1 MKEIIKLLNQMR
13 GITQTGLAYTKDPYD
28 EERYIELETITKKL
42 IAQLTTLKHE
52 EINMIFSAEEG
63 YATPKTDIRAVVFND
78 QNQLLLVKEKSDN
91 CWALPG
97 GWADIGLTPGEV
109 AVKEVREE
117 AGVMVE
123 PVKILAV
130 MDKYKHNFAPEFSY
144 IYKIFIQCEVLSG
157 EISTGLE
164 TEDVAFFNLQ
174 QIEDL
179 SLLSRRNTLEQIK
192 LMFEYRFNPNKEA
205 YFD

>member
-1 MKEIIKLLNQMR
+1 MKEIIKILNQIR

-28 EERYIELETITKKL
+28 EERYIELEAMAKKL
-42 IAQLTTLKHE
+42 IAQLTTLNYE
-52 EINMIFSAEEG
+52 EINVIFSAEEG
-63 YATPKTDIRAVVFND
+63 YATPKTDIRCVVFND
-78 QNQLLLVKEKSDN
+78 QQQLLLVKEKSDN

-97 GWADIGLTPGEV
+97 GWADIGLSPSEV
-109 AVKEVREE
+109 AVKEVKEE
-117 AGVMVE
+117 AGLTVQPMRV
-123 PVKILAV
+123 LAI

-144 IYKIFIQCEVLSG
+144 IYKIFIQCAIVSG
-157 EISTGLE
+157 ETSTGLE

-179 SLLSRRNTLEQIK
+179 RLSNRRNTLEQIK
-192 LMFEYRFNPNKEA
+192 LMFEYGFNPHKEV